1 MHQNAFDIFDARII
15 HLFLNKMM
23 QLLVGNHA
31 LLTDGRTG
39 CIIMINP
46 EDPIRPLVRVEKA
59 FVDLSKESTIHV
71 EQIVACSIPQ

>member
-1 MHQNAFDIFDARII
+1 MHQNTFDTFDARII

-23 QLLVGNHA
+23 QSLVGNQA

-39 CIIMINP
+39 CIIMINT
-46 EDPIRPLVRVEKA
+46 EDPTRPLVRVKKA

-71 EQIVACSIPQ
+71 EQIIA